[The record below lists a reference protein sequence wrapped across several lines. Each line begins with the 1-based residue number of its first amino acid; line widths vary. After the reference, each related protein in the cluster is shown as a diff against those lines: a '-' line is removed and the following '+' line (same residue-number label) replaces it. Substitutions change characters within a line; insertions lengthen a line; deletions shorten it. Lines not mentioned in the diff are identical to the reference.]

1 MDGSQATTVEAEDLA
16 RCADCATVLV
26 GRFCHECG
34 DDSRPPSRRLRDIA
48 EDFLEEVFDFSA
60 PALRTA
66 KALFTRP
73 SLVPRALR
81 AGDRKSFLSPMKLY
95 LTATVVFFLFLGL
108 ADVSMVQWQVVPKA
122 DAPLKVVVE
131 NGELKRL
138 ENFLLTDRW
147 LHRTEPHPRNDEAVA
162 AFDAAA
168 PQITDEIERAI
179 VLGTRAM
186 AAHPSEINEAIGTW
200 MPRILWLMMP
210 LYALLLWAFYA
221 RGRLLSEHVILALWA
236 HTMIFLL
243 LIGGALWNV
252 GVEALFGALGREITT
267 AKGLSLGLL
276 VYQVYFTLGLKGYYE
291 QSWTGAVV
299 KGLAHTFVYVG
310 LIWFP
315 LSVAILMFGP
325 AAEFIPA
332 GYFTE

>member
-1 MDGSQATTVEAEDLA
+1 MDGSQEITAETDRPAL
-16 RCADCATVLV
+16 CVDCGAALV
-26 GRFCHECG
+26 GRYCHDCG
-34 DDSRPPSRRLRDIA
+34 EDSRPPSRRLRDIA

-81 AGDRKSFLSPMKLY
+81 AGDRSSFLSPMKLY
-95 LTATVVFFLFLGL
+95 LTATVVFFLFLAL
-108 ADVSMVQWQVVPKA
+108 FDVSMVQWQVVPKA
-122 DAPLKVVVE
+122 DAPLRVVVE

-168 PQITDEIERAI
+168 PQITDESERAI

-210 LYALLLWAFYA
+210 LYALLLWAFHA
-221 RGRLLSEHVILALWA
+221 RGRLISEHVIFALWA

-243 LIGGALWNV
+243 MVLGALWNV
-252 GVEALFGALGREITT
+252 GVEQLFGLFGRELVT
-267 AKGLSLGLL
+267 AKGLTLGL
-276 VYQVYFTLGLKGYYE
+276 VAYQIYFTLGLKGYYE
-291 QSWTGAVV
+291 QSWTGAVL
-299 KGLAHTFVYVG
+299 KGLGHTFIYVG
-310 LIWFP
+310 LIWLP
-315 LSVAILMFGP
+315 LSIVILMLGP
-325 AAEFIPA
+325 AAQFIPE
-332 GYFTE
+332 GYLTE